1 MAPPEKPQDDVR
13 ASDDSAEQTLPKEE
27 KPQPPPDT
35 KEGTAKAYLALLGG
49 SLGLFISFGWLN
61 CIALFQAEYEE
72 NELKSYSS
80 SEISWITSTEFFLML
95 FFSPVSGYL
104 FDNYGPRLPIFIG
117 GLLQVFGLMMA
128 SLSSKYYQIMLS
140 QSIVAG
146 IGTSLI
152 FNPCVTS
159 PMTYFRKARALA
171 GGLTVAGSSIG
182 GVVFPLMVNHLLPK
196 IGFGWTMRACA
207 FMILGLW
214 AIVVCSISANL
225 PRKNRGFDFH
235 RYLQPFKEPNFI
247 ILFIFDFFLYWAIII
262 PLNYLSVSAISR
274 GMSMSMAL
282 NLIPIMNAASFLGR
296 TVPNVL
302 ADKYGRF
309 NVMMAMLLF
318 TCIIELALWLPGKS
332 NAAIIV
338 FAALFGVG
346 SGACIGL
353 APVLVMNL
361 SPSPAEYGFRMG
373 AALAIAGIASLT
385 SPPIAGA
392 IAARSNGSYDNAFI
406 FAAANG
412 FVSLIF
418 LIILRGRA
426 VGWNFFASES
436 ARKDGG
442 H

>member
-1 MAPPEKPQDDVR
+1 MQ
-13 ASDDSAEQTLPKEE
+13 Q
-27 KPQPPPDT
+27 
-35 KEGTAKAYLALLGG
+35 GT
-49 SLGLFISFGWLN
+49 FR
-61 CIALFQAEYEE
+61 
-72 NELKSYSS
+72 
-80 SEISWITSTEFFLML
+80 EIP
-95 FFSPVSGYL
+95 SP
-104 FDNYGPRLPIFIG
+104 
-117 GLLQVFGLMMA
+117 
-128 SLSSKYYQIMLS
+128 
-140 QSIVAG
+140 
-146 IGTSLI
+146 
-152 FNPCVTS
+152 NPFTNK
-159 PMTYFRKARALA
+159 TR
-171 GGLTVAGSSIG
+171 
-182 GVVFPLMVNHLLPK
+182 
-196 IGFGWTMRACA
+196 
-207 FMILGLW
+207 
-214 AIVVCSISANL
+214 
-225 PRKNRGFDFH
+225 
-235 RYLQPFKEPNFI
+235 
-247 ILFIFDFFLYWAIII
+247 
-262 PLNYLSVSAISR
+262 
-274 GMSMSMAL
+274 
-282 NLIPIMNAASFLGR
+282 SFLGR

-318 TCIIELALWLPGKS
+318 TCIIELALWLPGRS

-338 FAALFGVG
+338 FAALFGIG

-373 AALAIAGIASLT
+373 AALAVAGIASLT

-436 ARKDGG
+436 ARKEGG